1 MKGGCPYGQ
10 VTLVDSG
17 AGDVGRS
24 LIEETLRTAL
34 WLLDTSASLLG
45 DLPDDAFPGE
55 DAGEVMVEMLT
66 GSCRSAI
73 DAAGGDGCRVAI
85 ELMVS
90 IRENVLNDMRA
101 AVELAGKGE
110 MLH

>member
-1 MKGGCPYGQ
+1 MKGGRPYGR
-10 VTLVDSG
+10 VTRVDCG
-17 AGDVGRS
+17 VGDVGRS

-34 WLLDTSASLLG
+34 WLFDISASLLD

-55 DAGEVMVEMLT
+55 DAGEVMVEMLA
-66 GSCRSAI
+66 GSCRPSI

-85 ELMVS
+85 ELMIS

-101 AVELAGKGE
+101 AVEPARKGE